1 MDPLTSPCLVGVC
14 RPVIV
19 LPLTLPQG
27 SLSEALLHEL
37 SHYKTRDSWWVLL
50 RCACCAVHW
59 FNPLVW
65 VAQRLVRTGCELACD
80 ERIALRLTP
89 EERMHYADTLIRT
102 ARKAYTPRAG
112 VITTGITMTGKQLM
126 RRVNGIL
133 HLKAVQK
140 MAAALVAAVLAVLSL
155 AAFSTEETDTQ
166 RARMT
171 SDTSAFPFL
180 PNDAYPAPDNVFGE
194 AVALMPLTDTAQ
206 AQAQALRYLCALY
219 PGDQP
224 YMETQYQYQ
233 VRQFGKTGWEVVAWP
248 PEGSNWA
255 AYYMELKS
263 AGGLESIIRTDITY
277 ANGDERNNSPSVLPN
292 NLADVL
298 LVYGQRIGT
307 AALQNV
313 AVDKATIHADTE
325 TAAGRYVVCDLTNT
339 QDDSVRVSLSVQIA
353 PTFSLMDVDIAT
365 DVADTAA
372 QANPPI
378 EQGRSGWD
386 TARMPPSPLT
396 PPSEVIRTASML

>member
-1 MDPLTSPCLVGVC
+1 
-14 RPVIV
+14 
-19 LPLTLPQG
+19 
-27 SLSEALLHEL
+27 
-37 SHYKTRDSWWVLL
+37 
-50 RCACCAVHW
+50 
-59 FNPLVW
+59 
-65 VAQRLVRTGCELACD
+65 
-80 ERIALRLTP
+80 
-89 EERMHYADTLIRT
+89 
-102 ARKAYTPRAG
+102 
-112 VITTGITMTGKQLM
+112 
-126 RRVNGIL
+126 
-133 HLKAVQK
+133 
-140 MAAALVAAVLAVLSL
+140 
-155 AAFSTEETDTQ
+155 
-166 RARMT
+166 
-171 SDTSAFPFL
+171 
-180 PNDAYPAPDNVFGE
+180 
-194 AVALMPLTDTAQ
+194 
-206 AQAQALRYLCALY
+206 
-219 PGDQP
+219 
-224 YMETQYQYQ
+224 
-233 VRQFGKTGWEVVAWP
+233 
-248 PEGSNWA
+248 
-255 AYYMELKS
+255 MELKS

-378 EQGRSGWD
+378 EPGRSGWD